1 MNKELTDLFE
11 GLNKLCAE
19 TEAFY
24 FSEQEY
30 SENITIRSYTYRLA
44 SWSDF
49 KLPYAKQCRGTAFA
63 YNKETKEWS
72 LFCRAY
78 PKFFNLGEG
87 VPTEEYIAANTPVTS
102 FEKLDGSLILF
113 GLIDGKVVA
122 KSKTSINS
130 DHAKQANALIADN
143 QPLYDYLYSIIGAG
157 ETPVLEL
164 VGPEFKIVLN
174 YEKTELILLGFVNH
188 TTGTVRTSENTRD
201 NIINT
206 LGIRKAFDYK
216 LSWEELV
223 TIQETSKPHIEG
235 FVVLCDND
243 EFVKVKVQSYVNL
256 HHLKDDINNLTNLI
270 PLILEDSLDD
280 IMGQFQDDQVTL
292 DYISEVQEKIAH
304 KFNHL
309 VVEYKELRG
318 NYFNKFQEDRKEFAI
333 KYNTHPLFG
342 YVMKKLTTSF
352 RDIEKTAEDGV
363 KQYILNNSKKQQD
376 AKAFL
381 ASC

>member
-19 TEAFY
+19 NEAFY
-24 FSEQEY
+24 FSEQDYNEKY
-30 SENITIRSYTYRLA
+30 VVRSYTYRLA

-49 KLPYAKQCRGTAFA
+49 KLPYAKECRGTAFA

-87 VPTEEYIAANTPVTS
+87 VPTEEYIAVNTPVTS

-113 GLIDGKVVA
+113 GIIDGEVVA

-130 DHAKQANALIADN
+130 DHAQMANKLISENEKLRIFIETSLDEG
-143 QPLYDYLYSIIGAG
+143 Y
-157 ETPVLEL
+157 TPVFEL
-164 VGPEFKIVLN
+164 VGPDFKIVLN
-174 YEKTELILLGFVNH
+174 YIDTELVFLGHVNH
-188 TTGTVRTSENTRD
+188 NTGNVFIDTISVGDKQFFLDITGVRAAEM
-201 NIINT
+201 
-206 LGIRKAFDYK
+206 YY
-216 LSWEELV
+216 LSWEELL

-243 EFVKVKVQSYVNL
+243 EFVKVKVQSYVSL

-304 KFNHL
+304 KFNH
-309 VVEYKELRG
+309 
-318 NYFNKFQEDRKEFAI
+318 
-333 KYNTHPLFG
+333 
-342 YVMKKLTTSF
+342 
-352 RDIEKTAEDGV
+352 
-363 KQYILNNSKKQQD
+363 
-376 AKAFL
+376 
-381 ASC
+381 